1 MPVFRPF
8 HGLRFNNKVFAESL
22 APPYDV
28 LSQDDVRKLRA
39 SAATNVTWIDVPL
52 ADDGENPYQISA
64 ETLTNWCGSGVLERD
79 EVPSFTVYRMSFTDE
94 SGTERTISG
103 VIGALEVVPEGA
115 GGVLPHERTTPKA
128 STDRLDLTIATNAN
142 LSPVWGLSRALGL
155 SALLETPG
163 EHLGRVTIDGVTH
176 TVERVSEPDRVAEI
190 ERLVSGA
197 DVLIADG
204 HHRYGVA
211 RQFRSYV
218 EQRELNMSSDASTTM
233 VFVNEMSPEQLAIAA
248 IHRLYNDVDPNVLR
262 DTLLKSY
269 KRVSSVPADQHAL
282 EEMARNAAVAL
293 VTGSSEVE
301 LFIPRDDADL
311 GDRDLDGAR
320 LEEAFAGLSHTV
332 TYQHG
337 VEHVVDAVRSGA
349 AVAGI
354 LIRPVPFEEIVR
366 TAERG
371 DLMPPKSTFFTPKLL
386 TGLVIRQMGQD

>member
-282 EEMARNAAVAL
+282 EEMALNAAVAL

>member
-8 HGLRFNNKVFAESL
+8 RGLRFNNEVFATSV

-28 LSQDDVRKLRA
+28 LSKEDVHTFRA
-39 SAATNVTWIDVPL
+39 SSVTNVTWIDVPL
-52 ADDGENPYQISA
+52 AEDGEDPYQIAA
-64 ETLTNWCGSGVLERD
+64 ETMTKWCSSGVLTRD
-79 EVPSFTVYRMSFTDE
+79 ELPSFTLYRMTFADE

-142 LSPVWGLSRALGL
+142 LSPVWGLSRASGL
-155 SALLETPG
+155 SALLEAPG
-163 EHLGRVTIDGVTH
+163 EHLGRLTIDGVTH

-190 ERLVSGA
+190 EKLVSAA

-211 RQFRSYV
+211 RQFRSHV
-218 EQRELNMSSDASTTM
+218 EQRALNLSKDASTTM

-248 IHRLYNDVDPNVLR
+248 IHRLYTDVDLNALR

-269 KRVSSVPADQHAL
+269 RSIGSVSAGHHAL
-282 EEMARNAAVAL
+282 EEMARSAAVAL
-293 VTGSSEVE
+293 VTDSNEVE
-301 LFIPRDDADL
+301 LFVPRDDADL

-320 LEEAFAGLSHTV
+320 LEQAFATLSHTV

-337 VEHVVDAVRSGA
+337 VEHVVEAVRSGA

-354 LIRPVPFEEIVR
+354 LIRPVPFDEIVR

-386 TGLVIRQMGQD
+386 TGLVIREMEQD